1 MEDALNFL
9 LENGMPPEEIRRLMD
24 KNDFTVEQIAE
35 SAKAILARG
44 ESLTNNPSLPFFP
57 FFLQWEDP
65 IPFDEID
72 TPPFPVDCLPAPAA
86 AFVDELSESTQTPP
100 EMSATMV
107 LGVMAIA
114 FQKRYV
120 VIINPDW
127 VEPLCLYLLSIAAPG
142 ERKSAVSSASTKPVF
157 VCESKQREIEAVEI
171 MQNKAERDLLEKR
184 LEAVKK
190 TAANAKNREQMEDAR
205 AEMLELSA
213 QLAEFKDLHPTRLIV
228 DDTTP
233 EKLVDIMNEQGGSI
247 AIISSEGGVFDA
259 LAGRYDRTYN
269 FDVYLKAFSGDFIS
283 IDRIGRKSNHVENP
297 RLTMALTVQ
306 PNVIQ
311 GLMSNDVFR
320 GRGLCGRFLY
330 SVCKSKVG
338 YRKVSPKPVTPETK
352 KAYYDFVTR
361 ILLDQ
366 GSGEVHLSKEA
377 DRLREEYQSCIES
390 RLLNELEFMQDW
402 GNKITGT
409 MIRIAAL
416 LHLSSFPASEPI
428 SAETMTAAIKIAEF
442 YFVHAQAA
450 YQVMGANEEVESAKY
465 LWNRI
470 DNAGKELYSKS
481 ELVRLCKGKFKKV
494 EDMGPALQM
503 LVDMG
508 YLREAEQETG
518 GRPKA
523 MYIVNPKGK
532 KGIKGKKP
540 GNLEGGLSA

>member
-1 MEDALNFL
+1 M
-9 LENGMPPEEIRRLMD
+9 
-24 KNDFTVEQIAE
+24 
-35 SAKAILARG
+35 
-44 ESLTNNPSLPFFP
+44 
-57 FFLQWEDP
+57 
-65 IPFDEID
+65 
-72 TPPFPVDCLPAPAA
+72 
-86 AFVDELSESTQTPP
+86 
-100 EMSATMV
+100 
-107 LGVMAIA
+107 
-114 FQKRYV
+114 
-120 VIINPDW
+120 
-127 VEPLCLYLLSIAAPG
+127 
-142 ERKSAVSSASTKPVF
+142 
-157 VCESKQREIEAVEI
+157 
-171 MQNKAERDLLEKR
+171 
-184 LEAVKK
+184 
-190 TAANAKNREQMEDAR
+190 
-205 AEMLELSA
+205 
-213 QLAEFKDLHPTRLIV
+213 
-228 DDTTP
+228 
-233 EKLVDIMNEQGGSI
+233 
-247 AIISSEGGVFDA
+247 
-259 LAGRYDRTYN
+259 
-269 FDVYLKAFSGDFIS
+269 
-283 IDRIGRKSNHVENP
+283 
-297 RLTMALTVQ
+297 
-306 PNVIQ
+306 
-311 GLMSNDVFR
+311 
-320 GRGLCGRFLY
+320 
-330 SVCKSKVG
+330 
-338 YRKVSPKPVTPETK
+338 TPETK

-390 RLLNELEFMQDW
+390 RLLNELESMQDW

-450 YQVMGANEEVESAKY
+450 YQVMGANEEVENAKY

-494 EDMGPALQM
+494 EDMDPALQM

-540 GNLEGGLSA
+540 SNLEGGLSA